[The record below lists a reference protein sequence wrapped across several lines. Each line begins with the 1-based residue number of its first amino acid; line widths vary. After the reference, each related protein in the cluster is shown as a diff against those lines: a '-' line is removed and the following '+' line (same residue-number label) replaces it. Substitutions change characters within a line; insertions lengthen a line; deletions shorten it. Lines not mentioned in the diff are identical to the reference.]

1 MFLATGSRDRL
12 IHIFDVSSNYT
23 HLCTIDDH
31 SASITAVNFTSM
43 CPLHLLLYLCVYHFI
58 NLLVSRDT
66 LQLFSCGADKS
77 LMFHSLDKSNTDI
90 IFKRTHHIAEKAS
103 MYDMIVDPTTKFIAT
118 ASQDKL
124 LR

>member
-1 MFLATGSRDRL
+1 MYPP
-12 IHIFDVSSNYT
+12 I
-23 HLCTIDDH
+23 TII
-31 SASITAVNFTSM
+31 SVLLMII
-43 CPLHLLLYLCVYHFI
+43 LLLLQLSTFQVYILSICYFI
-58 NLLVSRDT
+58 CLSVSRDT

-77 LMFHSLDKSNTDI
+77 LMFHSLDKSNTEI
-90 IFKRTHHIAEKAS
+90 TFKRTHHVAEKAS